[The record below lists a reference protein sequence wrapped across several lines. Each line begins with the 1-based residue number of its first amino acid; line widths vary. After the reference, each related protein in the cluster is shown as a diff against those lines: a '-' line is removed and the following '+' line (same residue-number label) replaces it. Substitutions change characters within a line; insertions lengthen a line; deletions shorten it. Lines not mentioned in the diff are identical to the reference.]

1 MKAKQKMLSSSNLV
15 SSSQLFGLGIVTTS
29 LISGAISQRL
39 LATEVSRDNLIKTG
53 HQTGNLEKI
62 SPSANSTEVVNISGF
77 SNPKVK
83 LSESILKIESLD
95 KSSAAVDA
103 SISQSLELELSK
115 LVTPSINSEN
125 VDNSTSQESNI
136 SYNASDLQLKNSINS
151 VEGSRGDLVLAQE
164 VDLNTLC
171 QLSPSASR
179 CTNYKS
185 PAESQR
191 QDQLRQQL
199 REISAKR
206 QRRSGTSKA
215 GFYGSIS
222 GDARFL
228 SETTVEPIDVNLD
241 FDTGYGV
248 NAGLGYRFRNNLRIE
263 GQFSYGSNEIGEVG
277 LPGTAPVTTTVTNNV
292 ITPAVPLTIGAP
304 ISTPVNIT
312 VPNLGTIPA
321 GTTIPAGVVL
331 NPGPPI
337 TNASAINV
345 GSFTVPAGTNLSVVP
360 GLTTIG
366 GTPETTTP
374 TTTTVTTPEVPPTTV
389 EARGKITTLSGLLN
403 LYYDFPVSSNFEPY
417 IGAGIGVSRASAEDV
432 VATSPGTD
440 LSVRLDGS
448 STVLVYQLM
457 AGVAYYLSPRT
468 ALTLGYRYFNVAKQS
483 FDSDPIGEVEADG
496 FGIHNIELGLRFG
509 FQEELTQ
516 EL

>member
-1 MKAKQKMLSSSNLV
+1 MLSRRNLV
-15 SSSQLFGLGIVTTS
+15 RSSQLFGLRIVTIS
-29 LISGAISQRL
+29 LISGAMTQPL
-39 LATEVSRDNLIKTG
+39 LATESSLGNSIETE
-53 HQTGNLEKI
+53 HETGNLEKT
-62 SPSANSTEVVNISGF
+62 SQSANSSEVVDMSSS
-77 SNPKVK
+77 SNPEFK

-103 SISQSLELELSK
+103 SIPQSLKVERSK
-115 LVTPSINSEN
+115 SVTPSVDSKKA
-125 VDNSTSQESNI
+125 DNSTSQESNI
-136 SYNASDLQLKNSINS
+136 SYNASDLQLENNINS
-151 VEGSRGDLVLAQE
+151 VENSTEKQLLAQE
-164 VDLNTLC
+164 LDLNTLC
-171 QLSPSASR
+171 QLSPSNSR
-179 CTNYKS
+179 CADYKP

-191 QDQLRQQL
+191 QEQLRQQL
-199 REISAKR
+199 REALAKR
-206 QRRSGTSKA
+206 QRRSGELSKA

-228 SETTVEPIDVNLD
+228 NETTVEPIDVNLD

-248 NAGLGYRFRNNLRIE
+248 NAALGYRFRNNLRVE
-263 GQFSYGSNEIGEVG
+263 GEFSYGSNEIGEVG
-277 LPGTAPVTTTVTNNV
+277 LPGIAPVTTTVTNNV

-312 VPNLGTIPA
+312 VPNVGIIPA

-337 TNASAINV
+337 TNASAINA
-345 GSFTVPAGTNLSVVP
+345 GPFTVPAGTNLSVIP

-366 GTPETTTP
+366 GTPEITTP
-374 TTTTVTTPEVPPTTV
+374 TTTTATTPEVPPTTV

-457 AGVAYYLSPRT
+457 AGVAYYFSPRT

-509 FQEELTQ
+509 F
-516 EL
+516 

>member
-1 MKAKQKMLSSSNLV
+1 MKIKQRIISIRDLV
-15 SSSQLFGLGIVTTS
+15 RAGQLFCLGTATIS
-29 LISGAISQRL
+29 LISEAMPQQL
-39 LATEVSRDNLIKTG
+39 LATEVSLNNTIETE
-53 HQTGNLEKI
+53 HETGNLEKI
-62 SPSANSTEVVNISGF
+62 SQGANSNEVVGISRA
-77 SNPKVK
+77 SNPEFQ
-83 LSESILKIESLD
+83 LSDSILKIESLD
-95 KSSAAVDA
+95 KSSVAVEA
-103 SISQSLELELSK
+103 YIPQSIELELSK
-115 LVTPSINSEN
+115 SATSSIDSKEA
-125 VDNSTSQESNI
+125 DNNTSQESDI
-136 SYNASDLQLKNSINS
+136 SYNASDLQLENRINS
-151 VEGSRGDLVLAQE
+151 VDNSTEKQLLAQE
-164 VDLNTLC
+164 VNLDTLC
-171 QLSPSASR
+171 LLFPLNSR
-179 CTNYKS
+179 CADYKS
-185 PAESQR
+185 PNESQS
-191 QDQLRQQL
+191 QEQLRQQL

-206 QRRSGTSKA
+206 RRSGELFKA

-222 GDARFL
+222 GDVRFL
-228 SETTVEPIDVNLD
+228 DETTVEPIDVNLN

-248 NAGLGYRFRNNLRIE
+248 NAALGYRFRNNLRIE
-263 GQFSYGSNEIGEVG
+263 GQFAYGSNEIGEVG
-277 LPGTAPVTTTVTNNV
+277 LPGIAPVTTTVTNNV

-304 ISTPVNIT
+304 ISTPVGIT
-312 VPNLGTIPA
+312 VPNVGTIPA

-345 GSFTVPAGTNLSVVP
+345 GTFTVPAGTNLSVIP

-389 EARGKITTLSGLLN
+389 EARGNITTLSGLLN

-440 LSVRLDGS
+440 LNVRLDGS

-457 AGVAYYLSPRT
+457 AGIAYYFSPKT

-483 FDSDPIGEVEADG
+483 FDSEQVGEVEADG
-496 FGIHNIELGLRFG
+496 FGIHNIELGLRFI
-509 FQEELTQ
+509 F
-516 EL
+516 